1 MTALGIFVWVVTKL
15 YKNKNKNNKNKN
27 KNTNKNKNKKKVRI
41 NKLLINIYI
50 VNCKTILNYF
60 SKLVF

>member
-15 YKNKNKNNKNKN
+15 YKNKNKNNKNKK

-41 NKLLINIYI
+41 NKLLINIY
-50 VNCKTILNYF
+50 
-60 SKLVF
+60 S